1 MGITDWFMS
10 YYSYVGLKGVVLSIV
25 LLIGMMFILA
35 LMFFRKYAGAMLMD
49 ILIDGGISFADNFL
63 FGAGA
68 VGIDIGDVIAGI
80 MLYKRE
86 VGRVGKLWASVIFLE
101 ACNFGLGLIPVIGEV
116 FEVIFGLIPS
126 ATIIRAKFDRTPIAE
141 ARKKKLHEDSQ
152 LAEKTGF
159 GDCKSEL
166 HHLQRFD
173 KMIDKDPIN
182 YLKETEGIARDIN
195 SKVTGA
201 VQNYIADTQ
210 GLLSNMAS
218 QEVDEELA
226 PILQQAVS
234 QVQSALA
241 EAQALA
247 GQNKF
252 KEAVEQVDN
261 AKAILADS
269 VSQYNMAEDKLYTAE
284 EEEGEHPQ

>member
-126 ATIIRAKFDRTPIAE
+126 ATIIRANFDRTPIAE
-141 ARKKKLHEDSQ
+141 AQSKKLKEDMQ
-152 LAEKTGF
+152 LAENLGLASF
-159 GDCKSEL
+159 QSEKHKL
-166 HHLQRFD
+166 EKFE
-173 KMIDKDPIN
+173 KVIEKDPIK
-182 YLKETEGIARDIN
+182 YLELTSGIKKGIEI
-195 SKVTGA
+195 KVGDA
-201 VQNYIADTQ
+201 VKYCIADTQ